1 MAAAAEHSGLRTSR
15 YFSSTTDGSDAPSGG
30 AGSRRMSAASRSSS
44 RASGDD
50 GDNDDFALPA
60 AAPPLPPAPL
70 LARPRA
76 GPADGASGG
85 DEAGPSDD
93 RNTCSVCLEPW
104 TVSGQHRVVS
114 LKCGHLFG
122 QSCAKKWLRR
132 SSQKRI
138 QQGSTSSKIVGK
150 CPECNQRAEWRD
162 IRPIYARSITAVD
175 AARVDELQA
184 EVRRLA
190 DAKASLEAQRV
201 EHSLKHSLLSNE
213 VVRLRRELE
222 AAFQKTQ
229 WLELENA
236 ALAKRLSELDGCA
249 PATSDPDRRAGS
261 DTEDGADDGCPASAS
276 RGSYIPRM
284 RLRATVPLATQAQE
298 SSRLLVVHPHE
309 PVVYASYSRPSLQMH
324 TLAQVDVHNSG
335 AAAYLLSLPHRAEI
349 RGAEVSPH
357 AQGTRF
363 MLTASLDQTAAVTS
377 LGSGAAAATGAARP
391 APMLAARIAV
401 GAPCWSCAWD
411 PADANMCYVGTTS
424 SRVLA
429 YDMRRA
435 AVPVHTWDGPRAGA
449 CALAGPAPGAQPSAL
464 STGYSPIHGIA
475 ALAPGQRGG
484 TSGLVVA
491 NSSQLFALPPPPEQV
506 AMADLPVQPRP
517 TAWMQL
523 TEGGGGGGGRSCY
536 SLAYDAASGCVA
548 ASFRALDAAAG
559 TPTTEHE
566 LYEVGA
572 GSAWW
577 RPRWHQPVAVASPQT
592 KMARTTVFSY
602 RAPHPHS
609 HRQGLFCAGVEA
621 TRSVKAWGLGARP
634 GGELLS
640 LCDVAAAEDIVDV
653 KGWQWGADSD
663 DAQSAI
669 FASLTNSTVRLYDVR

>member
-1 MAAAAEHSGLRTSR
+1 MSGTTSAELSQPSPPTLTQIFTGSPVAPLPPPLPSLPQAERRQTPERHALRRQDSVASTATEPISDAEPELAGRAQKRPRADDRAESSRAGAMAAAAEHSGLRTSR

-309 PVVYASYSRPSLQMH
+309 PV
-324 TLAQVDVHNSG
+324 
-335 AAAYLLSLPHRAEI
+335 
-349 RGAEVSPH
+349 
-357 AQGTRF
+357 
-363 MLTASLDQTAAVTS
+363 
-377 LGSGAAAATGAARP
+377 
-391 APMLAARIAV
+391 
-401 GAPCWSCAWD
+401 
-411 PADANMCYVGTTS
+411 
-424 SRVLA
+424 
-429 YDMRRA
+429 
-435 AVPVHTWDGPRAGA
+435 
-449 CALAGPAPGAQPSAL
+449 
-464 STGYSPIHGIA
+464 
-475 ALAPGQRGG
+475 
-484 TSGLVVA
+484 
-491 NSSQLFALPPPPEQV
+491 
-506 AMADLPVQPRP
+506 
-517 TAWMQL
+517 
-523 TEGGGGGGGRSCY
+523 
-536 SLAYDAASGCVA
+536 
-548 ASFRALDAAAG
+548 
-559 TPTTEHE
+559 
-566 LYEVGA
+566 
-572 GSAWW
+572 
-577 RPRWHQPVAVASPQT
+577 
-592 KMARTTVFSY
+592 
-602 RAPHPHS
+602 
-609 HRQGLFCAGVEA
+609 
-621 TRSVKAWGLGARP
+621 
-634 GGELLS
+634 
-640 LCDVAAAEDIVDV
+640 
-653 KGWQWGADSD
+653 
-663 DAQSAI
+663 
-669 FASLTNSTVRLYDVR
+669 